1 MQWGG
6 GWRMPTKQELDDLSS
21 KCDWKWTT
29 VNGVIGYS
37 IHGRGAYASA
47 SIFLPCAGYGYGTS
61 LRNAGSYGC
70 YWSSVPGSG
79 NSYYA
84 WGLDFNSSFHGTY
97 RSYRS
102 SGQSVRPVQ
111 GFTE

>member
-1 MQWGG
+1 M
-6 GWRMPTKQELDDLSS
+6 
-21 KCDWKWTT
+21 
-29 VNGVIGYS
+29 NGVDGYIVS
-37 IHGRGAYASA
+37 GKDDYDSA
-47 SIFLPCAGYGYGTS
+47 SIFLPFSGYGNGTS
-61 LRNAGSYGC
+61 LYYAGSYGS